1 MPFLLDVPSGLGSVQ
16 QGCVTGWQVPLVL
29 VGALPAGCSTWS
41 RFCPAGLREWLTGT
55 TCLGGWVPSEQ
66 ICPQVQE
73 VEEVREAHKAA
84 RKCTNGSNCG
94 NGTKYTKRRKKEQ
107 LLGTRAGIKKD
118 SYLLPGL
125 NQGVCKRANITLLI
139 LHMPRAVGV

>member
-1 MPFLLDVPSGLGSVQ
+1 
-16 QGCVTGWQVPLVL
+16 
-29 VGALPAGCSTWS
+29 
-41 RFCPAGLREWLTGT
+41 
-55 TCLGGWVPSEQ
+55 
-66 ICPQVQE
+66 VQE

-84 RKCTNGSNCG
+84 AASAQMAVIAEMAQSAQSW
-94 NGTKYTKRRKKEQ
+94 RKKEQ